1 MQRELFQSEFQSGI
15 MAIGN
20 HGDKIYSGGV
30 WCCRWWLSRCQKVR
44 QYLIFLRERFKL
56 VFLPIGIMILVV
68 LLEWNSSN
76 ASKILN
82 IAPGAASN
90 GSFFACI
97 ILLILSFSLEIY
109 FICS

>member
-1 MQRELFQSEFQSGI
+1 
-15 MAIGN
+15 
-20 HGDKIYSGGV
+20 
-30 WCCRWWLSRCQKVR
+30 
-44 QYLIFLRERFKL
+44 
-56 VFLPIGIMILVV
+56 MILVV
-68 LLEWNSSN
+68 ILEWNSSN

-90 GSFFACI
+90 GSFFAFI